1 TYNGNIKLMLAGIIS
16 SNSLAEMVIAAI
28 IVYLTVPR
36 ILNIKH

>member
-1 TYNGNIKLMLAGIIS
+1 
-16 SNSLAEMVIAAI
+16 LAEMVIAAI

>member
-1 TYNGNIKLMLAGIIS
+1 
-16 SNSLAEMVIAAI
+16 MVIAAI